1 MIKVGVGQT
10 RSWLKKWLEVGEAVA
25 QEVGLL
31 KHLSLRKIFW
41 ISLLQSRSLDFGG
54 SPYLEVLNV
63 LQSCPERRSGGFFFY
78 TVLFNISIVPESYVI
93 PKSLKF
99 SNHCMFNKLLWL
111 GECWFVSFQKFF
123 MVISE
128 HLNAFVARREQVTW
142 EFILCLCLYLFK
154 GNKRQIVVAQNV
166 YKFISRMSKM
176 CATPQLAEHFKR
188 SHSQCEHSY
197 MSRKT
202 I

>member
-1 MIKVGVGQT
+1 MIKFGVGQT
-10 RSWLKKWLEVGEAVA
+10 SSWLKKWLEVGEAVA
-25 QEVGLL
+25 QKVGLL

-41 ISLLQSRSLDFGG
+41 ISLLWSRSLDFGG
-54 SPYLEVLNV
+54 FPYLDKVALKDVVE
-63 LQSCPERRSGGFFFY
+63 FFY
-78 TVLFNISIVPESYVI
+78 TVLFNSIVPESDVI

-111 GECWFVSFQKFF
+111 GKCWFVSFQKFF

-154 GNKRQIVVAQNV
+154 GNKQQIVFAQNV
-166 YKFISRMSKM
+166 
-176 CATPQLAEHFKR
+176 
-188 SHSQCEHSY
+188 
-197 MSRKT
+197 
-202 I
+202 